1 MSLRRVSSALSA
13 VLIVVLWAGPLHACG
28 PFFPNRVLLGGED
41 VVVDAPV
48 AGFEVEVR
56 RISPATP
63 PRFKALPLP
72 EEPWVWYALM
82 DEDYA
87 KQTAAADI
95 GDLEAALAAAKR
107 PAKERETVARE
118 YRAARQ
124 VLLDYATARAQ
135 EAAELAMW
143 GTKVTRTPTRLE
155 APNPPTGAP
164 AEFTDYLRGA
174 VLFHQGKPKKAREAW
189 LALLARPARSRHYRS
204 TWAAFMVGKTL
215 LDSDPDQAIV
225 WFQKTR
231 QLAAGGYADSL
242 GLASASYGW
251 EGRALLNEERFNAAI
266 ERYVEQLTTGDPRA
280 LTSLQWASRDILEA
294 EPQHLE
300 KAAKSRIARR
310 VVTAYILSRSAS
322 FREGRGAELSKQW
335 LAAVQGA
342 RVRTV
347 ADADRLAW
355 AAYQV
360 GEMKLAE
367 GWLKVAPA
375 ESPAAAWIRAK
386 LLLRAGKGA
395 EGTKAL
401 AALAARLPA
410 AEALH
415 DWQWAEDRSGFGD
428 QWDLSVHNM
437 GECVRG
443 ELGALYLGRRQYPEA
458 LDAFLRGG
466 FWEDAAYVAER
477 VLKPDELKAYVDRN
491 WPPPGAERAAKWP
504 PGRVSTGE
512 SIRYLLARRLAR
524 VGHWA
529 DARQYFPPEWRPRFD
544 AYARGVLDGRSK
556 GRSQAD
562 RAAALWKAACIARY
576 EGMELLGTEIE
587 PDWSV
592 HGGSFGAEWLTPTAT
607 VRGERSPAPLTSSTA
622 DERRRIRDHAPRP
635 NTRFHYRYGAAD
647 LAWEAAALMPDQ
659 SEDTA
664 RVLALAGS
672 WLKNRDP
679 KAADRF
685 YKALVHRCGKTA
697 LGKEADKLRWFP
709 PVEED
714 VEKLIR

>member
-1 MSLRRVSSALSA
+1 MSLRRMSSALGA
-13 VLIVVLWAGPLHACG
+13 MLILAAWAGPLHPCG

-56 RISPATP
+56 RISPAAP

-72 EEPWVWYALM
+72 EDVWYAAM
-82 DEDYA
+82 DESYA
-87 KQTAAADI
+87 KQTAAADVA
-95 GDLEAALAAAKR
+95 DLDAALAAAKR
-107 PAKERETVARE
+107 PAKEREAVVNE

-143 GTKVTRTPTRLE
+143 GNEVHLTPTRLD
-155 APNPPTGAP
+155 APDPPAGAP
-164 AEFTDYLRGA
+164 AEFADYLRGA
-174 VLFHQGKPKKAREAW
+174 VLFHQGKPKGAREAW

-204 TWAAFMVGKTL
+204 TWAALMIGKTL

-225 WFQKTR
+225 WFKKTR

-266 ERYVEQLTTGDPRA
+266 ERYVEQLATGDPRA
-280 LTSLQWASRDILEA
+280 LTSLKWASKDILEA
-294 EPQHLE
+294 EPQHLQ
-300 KAAKSRIARR
+300 KAAKSRAARR

-322 FREGRGAELSKQW
+322 FHEGAGAELSRKW
-335 LAAVQGA
+335 LAAVERA
-342 RVRTV
+342 RVGTV
-347 ADADRLAW
+347 GDADRLAW

-375 ESPAAAWIRAK
+375 ESPVAAWIRAK
-386 LLLRAGKGA
+386 LLLRAGKSA

-401 AALAARLPA
+401 ARLAAQLPA

-415 DWQWAEDRSGFGD
+415 DWQWAGERIGFGEG
-428 QWDLSVHNM
+428 WDLSVDTM

-443 ELGALYLGRRQYPEA
+443 ELGALYLGRRQYAEA

-466 FWEDAAYVAER
+466 FWEDSAYVAER
-477 VLKPDELKAYVDRN
+477 VLTPDELKAYVDRN
-491 WPPPGAERAAKWP
+491 WPPPGDERAATWP
-504 PGRVSTGE
+504 AGRIATGE
-512 SIRYLLARRLAR
+512 RIRYLLARRLAR
-524 VGHWA
+524 VGRWA
-529 DARQYFPPEWRPRFD
+529 DARAYFPPEWRPRFD
-544 AYARGVLDGRSK
+544 AYTRGVLDGRSK
-556 GRSQAD
+556 RGSRAD

-576 EGMELLGTEIE
+576 QGMELLGTEVE

-592 HGGSFGAEWLTPTAT
+592 YGGTYGAEWLTPTAT

-622 DERRRIRDHAPRP
+622 DERQRIRAHAVRP
-635 NTRFHYRYGAAD
+635 NKRYHYRYGAAD

-664 RVLALAGS
+664 KVLALAGS

-685 YKALVHRCGKTA
+685 YKALVRRCGKTA
-697 LGKEADKLRWFP
+697 LGKKADELRWFP